1 MKKKLLLFPQLISL
15 DILLTFSLYLY
26 YLHFHYKIMLLQM
39 IKMFCIRKAKATDK
53 NSIID
58 AKRLAMYGR
67 IFLSEKGFTGDI
79 ERKGKLIL

>member
-1 MKKKLLLFPQLISL
+1 
-15 DILLTFSLYLY
+15 
-26 YLHFHYKIMLLQM
+26 MLLQM